1 MDDINPRISKK
12 HFMKNSSLIEKIK
25 LVEIIL
31 KRNLSIRSKES
42 KHKILRKECINLH
55 INVFIESS
63 LLLVYIFNIYLYNII
78 SS

>member
-25 LVEIIL
+25 LVEIL